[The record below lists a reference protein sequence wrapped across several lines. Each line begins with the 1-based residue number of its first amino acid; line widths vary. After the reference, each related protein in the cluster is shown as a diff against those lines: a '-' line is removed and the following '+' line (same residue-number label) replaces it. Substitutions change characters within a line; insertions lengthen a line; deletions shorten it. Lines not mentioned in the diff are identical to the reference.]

1 MAGVSSTSI
10 VELIPMPAEV
20 RPTCF
25 RYALSAGVLRRDGPG
40 LTQGAGRGD
49 PAGRRAARGSFAIVP
64 RPPRASGKAP
74 RARDA
79 MRTSLGVW
87 RQTSRSR
94 GQGGRTA
101 LLGCGWRVASAMGVL
116 IRGTDAGAGPRAR
129 DAHGVWSIS
138 PHVPSRRDGRKHLLR
153 PRKPL
158 LSARFYSGRV
168 LKSPARDRG

>member
-1 MAGVSSTSI
+1 MAGGSSTSV
-10 VELIPMPAEV
+10 VELIPMPAAV
-20 RPTCF
+20 RPTFF

-94 GQGGRTA
+94 GQGGRTD
-101 LLGCGWRVASAMGVL
+101 LLGCGWQVR
-116 IRGTDAGAGPRAR
+116 RA
-129 DAHGVWSIS
+129 
-138 PHVPSRRDGRKHLLR
+138 
-153 PRKPL
+153 
-158 LSARFYSGRV
+158 F
-168 LKSPARDRG
+168 

>member
-10 VELIPMPAEV
+10 VELIPMPAAV

-94 GQGGRTA
+94 GQGGRID
-101 LLGCGWRVASAMGVL
+101 LLGCGWRVRRAFRYGQ
-116 IRGTDAGAGPRAR
+116 GTREPGRELATPMACGR
-129 DAHGVWSIS
+129 
-138 PHVPSRRDGRKHLLR
+138 SRHTSR
-153 PRKPL
+153 PGGT
-158 LSARFYSGRV
+158 A
-168 LKSPARDRG
+168 ANTC

>member
-10 VELIPMPAEV
+10 VELIPMPAAV

-94 GQGGRTA
+94 GQGGRTD
-101 LLGCGWRVASAMGVL
+101 LLGCGWRVRRAFRYGH
-116 IRGTDAGAGPRAR
+116 RDAGARRRAR

-138 PHVPSRRDGRKHLLR
+138 QHVPSRRDGRKHLLR

-158 LSARFYSGRV
+158 LSARFYSGRG
-168 LKSPARDRG
+168 LKSPGREGG